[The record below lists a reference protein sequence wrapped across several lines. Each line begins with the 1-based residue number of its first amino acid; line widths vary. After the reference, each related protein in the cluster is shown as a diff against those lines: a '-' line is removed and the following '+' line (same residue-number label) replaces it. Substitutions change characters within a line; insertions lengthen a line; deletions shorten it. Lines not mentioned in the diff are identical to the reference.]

1 MMLVEERIGLWR
13 FLPIYASL
21 RHSEEPAE
29 GENRG
34 SYFMVTYDGAPGE
47 LMVGIKEEHHEL
59 IGVVVSSYLQKSFVW
74 QCLERCLGVSMNT
87 VGWNEEEHQY
97 TGMDGADHTYV
108 STTQALTR

>member
-1 MMLVEERIGLWR
+1 
-13 FLPIYASL
+13 
-21 RHSEEPAE
+21 
-29 GENRG
+29 
-34 SYFMVTYDGAPGE
+34 MVTYDGAPGE

-108 STTQALTR
+108 PTTQALTDDKWRKKRELSKDDTCKSR

>member
-47 LMVGIKEEHHEL
+47 LMIGIKEEHHEL
-59 IGVVVSSYLQKSFVW
+59 IGVVVSSYL
-74 QCLERCLGVSMNT
+74 CLNHPGTHKMIRWSKRREL
-87 VGWNEEEHQY
+87 
-97 TGMDGADHTYV
+97 
-108 STTQALTR
+108 